1 MPRIL
6 FAALMTIALTAPVA
20 AQPNPQPPA
29 PIQVSGQTIPWS
41 LAKLIGTPVY
51 NAQDEQIGKLAD
63 LIMDPRARVTS
74 AIISVGGYLGGG
86 DRLVSVPLEVLR
98 FPNMASTTGS
108 AGPAPVRWSPDKA
121 VLAVTKGTLESMPP
135 FHY

>member
-1 MPRIL
+1 MPRIVL
-6 FAALMTIALTAPVA
+6 ATAMALALATPAA
-20 AQPNPQPPA
+20 AQPNSQPPA

-51 NAQDEQIGKLAD
+51 NAQDEQIGKVAD
-63 LIMDPRARVTS
+63 LIMDPHARVTS

-86 DRLVSVPLEVLR
+86 NRLVSVPLEVLR
-98 FPNMASTTGS
+98 FPNQPSTTGS

-121 VLAVTKGTLESMPP
+121 VLGVTKSTLESMPR
-135 FHY
+135 FQY